1 MRVVGIGGST
11 RESSSTELLIR
22 SVLRVAEEQGA
33 ETRLFAGPALI
44 LPPYEPHRPLPR
56 RARALIE
63 AVRGADALVFGSPG
77 YHGTLSGLVKNA
89 LDYLEELSG
98 DERPYVDGLPVA
110 CVVTA
115 SGWQAAVNTLRA
127 LRETVHA
134 LRGWPTPLGL
144 AVNVAGGLTDPE
156 TGAFRDPRLEEQAR
170 AVATQLL
177 GFARSA
183 ADAATGVNGADAAAL
198 VAEQLRRAI
207 AVGRFGPG
215 ARVPSARAIAEQLG
229 VTAETARQGI
239 DRLVDARVLVRSGGS
254 TAVASGVFE
263 RDAQAGERGLAEF
276 LELLEVRE
284 ALETAAARLAAERR
298 SEEDV
303 SVLRGALARVHES
316 RRERGAAAVA
326 RFAHADG
333 ALHAALAAAARN
345 GHLERAIA
353 DARARMFLPIGAVF
367 AQIAPRADDQH
378 DAIVEAIEA
387 RDPDAAEAAM
397 RAHLDATRADVRQLV
412 TWQEPVPA

>member
-1 MRVVGIGGST
+1 VKVVGIGGST

-22 SVLRVAEEQGA
+22 AVLRVAEEHGA

-144 AVNVAGGLTDPE
+144 AVNVAGGLTDPA
-156 TGAFRDPRLEEQAR
+156 TGEFRDPRLEDQAR

-177 GFARSA
+177 GFARAA
-183 ADAATGVNGADAAAL
+183 ADATGAVDAGDAASL

-207 AVGRFGPG
+207 AVGRFAPG
-215 ARVPSARAIAEQLG
+215 ARMPSARAIADQLG
-229 VTAETARQGI
+229 VTPETARQGI
-239 DRLVDARVLVRSGGS
+239 DRLVDATVLVRRAGAI
-254 TAVASGVFE
+254 AVASSGFE
-263 RDAQAGERGLAEF
+263 DPGDAERGLAEF
-276 LELLEVRE
+276 EELLDLRE
-284 ALETAAARLAAERR
+284 AIECAAARLAAERR
-298 SEEDV
+298 TDEDV
-303 SVLRGALARVHES
+303 ATLVAAVASVHES

-326 RFAHADG
+326 RFARADG
-333 ALHAALAAAARN
+333 ELHAAVARAAGN
-345 GHLERAIA
+345 TQLERAMA

-367 AQIAPRADDQH
+367 TGLAPRADDEH
-378 DAIVEAIEA
+378 DAIVDAIVA
-387 RDPDAAEAAM
+387 GDPDAAAAAM

-412 TWQEPVPA
+412 ARRDRVPA

>member
-1 MRVVGIGGST
+1 MKVVGIGGST

-22 SVLRVAEEQGA
+22 AVLRVAEEQGA

-56 RARALIE
+56 RARALID

-89 LDYLEELSG
+89 LDYLEELAG

-183 ADAATGVNGADAAAL
+183 AEAASGVEGADAAAL

-207 AVGRFGPG
+207 AVGRFAPG
-215 ARVPSARAIAEQLG
+215 GRVPSARAIAEQLG
-229 VTAETARQGI
+229 VTPATARQGI
-239 DRLVDARVLVRSGGS
+239 DRLVDAHVLVRTGGAAS
-254 TAVASGVFE
+254 VASGMFE
-263 RDAQAGERGLAEF
+263 RDAEAGERGLAEVQ
-276 LELLEVRE
+276 ELLELRE
-284 ALETAAARLAAERR
+284 AIEIAAARLAALRR
-298 SEEDV
+298 SDDDV
-303 SVLRGALARVHES
+303 ALLRAALARVHES

-326 RFAHADG
+326 RFAEADG
-333 ALHAALAAAARN
+333 ALHAAVAKAARN

-367 AQIAPRADDQH
+367 ARIAPRADDQH
-378 DAIVEAIEA
+378 DAIVDAIA
-387 RDPDAAEAAM
+387 AGDADAAASAM

-412 TWQEPVPA
+412 ARREPVPA